1 VKNKNMYQREKYIKQ
16 IERGLQTTSI
26 VLLIGARQVG
36 KTHLMNCYQYNGAK
50 LFLNG
55 QDPEVAELF
64 QKLSTIETYLK
75 VHLNTKIAGLL
86 LLDEFQFINGI
97 STMLKLLT
105 DKYPRLKI
113 ICSGSSSLDILQQ
126 VEESLAGRVRV
137 IEVFTLSFEE
147 FLGIS
152 DTKLWK
158 LYHNCTKKTEH
169 SSLTEPL
176 LKKMNE
182 YLTFGG
188 YPRMTL
194 QSDLDEKTAVLND
207 IYKTYLMKDIRNYVK
222 NEHTVGFNKML
233 RILAAQTGSLL
244 NINKLSNETS
254 LPYKKCEEYLYLLE
268 QMYVIKLIEPYFT
281 NKRKT
286 IGKMKKIY
294 FADIGLRN
302 IVLSDFSS
310 IEIRQDNGAL
320 FENFVLLELLKNKKT
335 ATVVNYYRTTD
346 GVEVDFVVNDTQ
358 QKTAIECKY
367 KKLTAPVGTRALTA
381 FSEQENI
388 ARRLLV
394 NQMLNMENKD
404 VWFLQGYFVGKI

>member
-1 VKNKNMYQREKYIKQ
+1 MYLREKYINQ

-36 KTHLMNCYQYNGAK
+36 KTHLMNSYQYNGAK

-64 QKLSTIETYLK
+64 QKLSTIETYLQ
-75 VHLNTKIAGLL
+75 VHLNTEMVGLL

-97 STMLKLLT
+97 STILKLLT
-105 DKYPRLKI
+105 DKYPSLKI

-137 IEVFTLSFEE
+137 IEVFSLSFEE

-152 DTKLWK
+152 DTKLLN
-158 LYHNCTKKTEH
+158 LYNACTEKTEH
-169 SSLTEPL
+169 SALTEPL

-188 YPRMTL
+188 YPRMAL

-207 IYKTYLMKDIRNYVK
+207 IYKTYLMKDNRNYVK

-233 RILAAQTGSLL
+233 RILAAQVGSLL
-244 NINKLSNETS
+244 NINELCREAG

-268 QMYVIKLIEPYFT
+268 QMYVVKLIEPYFT

-286 IGKMKKIY
+286 ISKMKKIY
-294 FADIGLRN
+294 FTDIGLIN

-310 IEIRQDNGAL
+310 IELRHDNGAL
-320 FENFVLLELLKNKKT
+320 FENFVLLELLKNKKP
-335 ATVVNYYRTTD
+335 ATTINYYRTTD
-346 GVEVDFVVNDTQ
+346 GVEVDFVVNDMQ

-367 KKLTAPVGTRALTA
+367 KKLTVPVGTRALTA

-388 ARRLLV
+388 VRRLLFNQTLNTV
-394 NQMLNMENKD
+394 NKG
-404 VWFLQGYFVGKI
+404 VWFLQGYLVGKINNTK